1 MYVTEADS
9 GGQWEGKC
17 MGNHIK
23 NEENGFFFFI
33 CEVEIQSVGKQF
45 Y

>member
-1 MYVTEADS
+1 MGDRKESA
-9 GGQWEGKC
+9 WEIVQGAKK
-17 MGNHIK
+17 MDL
-23 NEENGFFFFI
+23 FFA